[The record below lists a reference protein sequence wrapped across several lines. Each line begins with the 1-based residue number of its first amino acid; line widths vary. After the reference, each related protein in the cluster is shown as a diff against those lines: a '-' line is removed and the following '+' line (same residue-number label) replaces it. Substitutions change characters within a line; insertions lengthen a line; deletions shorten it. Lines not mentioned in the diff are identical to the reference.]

1 MRALLGVVVPDVLVD
16 LAFLRV
22 GVFFS
27 LRIFLL
33 MWLELDEKAGE
44 KEDVVFQRRGGSE
57 IGGK

>member
-33 MWLELDEKAGE
+33 MWLELDERRE
-44 KEDVVFQRRGGSE
+44 KRRMSCFKGVVEAR
-57 IGGK
+57 